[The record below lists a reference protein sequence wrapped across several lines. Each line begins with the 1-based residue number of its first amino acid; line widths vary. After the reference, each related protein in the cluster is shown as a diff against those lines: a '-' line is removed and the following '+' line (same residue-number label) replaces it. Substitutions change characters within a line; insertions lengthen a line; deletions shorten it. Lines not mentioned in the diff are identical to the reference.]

1 MAKLY
6 TDKWSLDNI
15 KAVLFDKDGTFINS
29 HIYWGEIIKRR
40 IHAVMQHFE
49 IKEDL
54 FASLCSSLGLDTKT
68 GLLIKEGP
76 IAIFSREVVVTSLIN
91 KLKECGVS
99 SNSSTIEEI
108 LGNVPVVRIMPN
120 TPALVNAEI
129 FKKVHE
135 NFLPDIYNYVKIIED
150 AKILFDKLKSVEI
163 KLAVVTSDMHA
174 NTDAILKHL
183 GLEKYFDLV
192 IGKDDCSKA
201 KKTGEPA
208 KIALKKLNVKAENTI
223 SVGDAEMDYL
233 MAKNAG
239 LKGSILVATG
249 QTPLE
254 ELLDYTPTSVE
265 KLKEVQVD

>member
-6 TDKWSLDNI
+6 TDKWALDNI

-54 FASLCSSLGLDTKT
+54 FDSLCSSLGLDTKT

-99 SNSSTIEEI
+99 SNSSTIE
-108 LGNVPVVRIMPN
+108 
-120 TPALVNAEI
+120 EI

-201 KKTGEPA
+201 KNTGEPA

>member
-6 TDKWSLDNI
+6 TDKWALDNI

-54 FASLCSSLGLDTKT
+54 FDSLCSSLGLDTKT

-99 SNSSTIEEI
+99 SNSSTIE
-108 LGNVPVVRIMPN
+108 
-120 TPALVNAEI
+120 EI

-249 QTPLE
+249 QTPFE

>member
-6 TDKWSLDNI
+6 TDKWALDNI

-54 FASLCSSLGLDTKT
+54 FDSLCSSLGLDTKT

-99 SNSSTIEEI
+99 GNSSTIE
-108 LGNVPVVRIMPN
+108 
-120 TPALVNAEI
+120 EI

-265 KLKEVQVD
+265 KLKEVHVD

>member
-6 TDKWSLDNI
+6 TDKWALDNI

-54 FASLCSSLGLDTKT
+54 FDSLCSSLGLDTKT

-76 IAIFSREVVVTSLIN
+76 IAIFSREVVVISLIN

-99 SNSSTIEEI
+99 SNSSTIE
-108 LGNVPVVRIMPN
+108 
-120 TPALVNAEI
+120 EI

-150 AKILFDKLKSVEI
+150 AKILFDKLKNVEI
-163 KLAVVTSDMHA
+163 KLAVVTSDIHA

>member
-6 TDKWSLDNI
+6 TDKWALDNI

-54 FASLCSSLGLDTKT
+54 FDSLCSSLGLDTKT

-99 SNSSTIEEI
+99 SNSSTIE
-108 LGNVPVVRIMPN
+108 
-120 TPALVNAEI
+120 EI

-208 KIALKKLNVKAENTI
+208 KISLKKLNVKAENTI

>member
-6 TDKWSLDNI
+6 TDKWALDNI

-54 FASLCSSLGLDTKT
+54 FDSLCSSLGLDTKT

-99 SNSSTIEEI
+99 GNSSTIE
-108 LGNVPVVRIMPN
+108 
-120 TPALVNAEI
+120 EI

-265 KLKEVQVD
+265 KLKEVQVG

>member
-1 MAKLY
+1 M
-6 TDKWSLDNI
+6 
-15 KAVLFDKDGTFINS
+15 
-29 HIYWGEIIKRR
+29 
-40 IHAVMQHFE
+40 
-49 IKEDL
+49 
-54 FASLCSSLGLDTKT
+54 
-68 GLLIKEGP
+68 
-76 IAIFSREVVVTSLIN
+76 
-91 KLKECGVS
+91 
-99 SNSSTIEEI
+99 
-108 LGNVPVVRIMPN
+108 
-120 TPALVNAEI
+120 
-129 FKKVHE
+129 
-135 NFLPDIYNYVKIIED
+135 
-150 AKILFDKLKSVEI
+150 FDKLKSVEI

>member
-6 TDKWSLDNI
+6 TDKWALDNI

-54 FASLCSSLGLDTKT
+54 FDSLCSSLGLDTKT

-99 SNSSTIEEI
+99 SNSSTIE
-108 LGNVPVVRIMPN
+108 
-120 TPALVNAEI
+120 EI

>member
-108 LGNVPVVRIMPN
+108 
-120 TPALVNAEI
+120 

-192 IGKDDCSKA
+192 IGKADCSKA

>member
-6 TDKWSLDNI
+6 TDKWALDNI

-54 FASLCSSLGLDTKT
+54 FDSLCSSLGLDTKT

-99 SNSSTIEEI
+99 GNSSTIE
-108 LGNVPVVRIMPN
+108 
-120 TPALVNAEI
+120 EI

-265 KLKEVQVD
+265 KLKEIHVD

>member
-6 TDKWSLDNI
+6 TDKWALDNI

-54 FASLCSSLGLDTKT
+54 FDSLCSSLGLDTKT

-76 IAIFSREVVVTSLIN
+76 IAIFSREVVITSLIN

-99 SNSSTIEEI
+99 SNSSTIE
-108 LGNVPVVRIMPN
+108 
-120 TPALVNAEI
+120 EI

-150 AKILFDKLKSVEI
+150 AKILFDKLKNVEI

>member
-6 TDKWSLDNI
+6 TDKWALDNI

-54 FASLCSSLGLDTKT
+54 FDSLCSSLGLDTKT

-99 SNSSTIEEI
+99 GNSSTIE
-108 LGNVPVVRIMPN
+108 
-120 TPALVNAEI
+120 EI

-254 ELLDYTPTSVE
+254 ELLYYTPTSVE
-265 KLKEVQVD
+265 KLKEVHVD

>member
-1 MAKLY
+1 MVKLY
-6 TDKWSLDNI
+6 TNKWTLDNI
-15 KAVLFDKDGTFINS
+15 EAVLFDKDGTFINS

-40 IHAVMQHFE
+40 IYAVMKHFE
-49 IKEDL
+49 IKNDL
-54 FASLCSSLGLDTKT
+54 FDSLCYSLGLDNKT
-68 GLLIKEGP
+68 GLLIPKGP
-76 IAIFSREVVVTSLIN
+76 IAIFAREVVITSLIN
-91 KLKECGVS
+91 KLKEYGINTNPFV
-99 SNSSTIEEI
+99 IEK
-108 LGNVPVVRIMPN
+108 
-120 TPALVNAEI
+120 I
-129 FKKVHE
+129 FKNVHGE
-135 NFLPDIYNYVKIIED
+135 FLPDIYNYVKMIDD

-254 ELLDYTPTSVE
+254 ELLNYTPTSVE
-265 KLKEVQVD
+265 SLKEVQVD

>member
-1 MAKLY
+1 MAKLH
-6 TDKWSLDNI
+6 TDKWALDNI

-54 FASLCSSLGLDTKT
+54 FDSLCSSLGLDTKT

-99 SNSSTIEEI
+99 SNSSTIE
-108 LGNVPVVRIMPN
+108 
-120 TPALVNAEI
+120 EI

>member
-6 TDKWSLDNI
+6 TDKWALDNI

-54 FASLCSSLGLDTKT
+54 FDSLCSSLGLDTKT

-99 SNSSTIEEI
+99 SNSSTIE
-108 LGNVPVVRIMPN
+108 
-120 TPALVNAEI
+120 EI

-192 IGKDDCSKA
+192 IGKDDCCKA

-239 LKGSILVATG
+239 LKGSLLVATG

>member
-6 TDKWSLDNI
+6 TDKWALDNI

-99 SNSSTIEEI
+99 SNSSTIE
-108 LGNVPVVRIMPN
+108 
-120 TPALVNAEI
+120 EI

>member
-6 TDKWSLDNI
+6 TDKWALDNI

-54 FASLCSSLGLDTKT
+54 FDSLCSSLGLDTKT

-99 SNSSTIEEI
+99 SNSSTIE
-108 LGNVPVVRIMPN
+108 
-120 TPALVNAEI
+120 EI

-265 KLKEVQVD
+265 KLKEVHVD